1 MKIALRA
8 GANGMLVSA
17 DDQLGG
23 QYQPTRPLQANRD
36 MAVPGGWETFDLL
49 MQDAAGNWVPFAFPA
64 APPTPE
70 PAPPT
75 GYDPN
80 VRQPW
85 PRPMPPDIN
94 TADELEVTNRV
105 DWCLQ
110 SFNSSDDR
118 SYWVDVIMGRKE
130 ELHQIG
136 WTADGYWRTE
146 KMAYGEGNGKGYV
159 WPPR

>member
-8 GANGMLVSA
+8 IANANFVTMWDTGILRA
-17 DDQLGG
+17 D
-23 QYQPTRPLQANRD
+23 RD
-36 MAVPGGWETFDLL
+36 SIGPGEEFEVL
-49 MQDAAGNWVPFAFPA
+49 MQLEDGTWVPFECEEV
-64 APPTPE
+64 PPTPE
-70 PAPPT
+70 PPT
-75 GYDPN
+75 DGYDPN

-94 TADELEVTNRV
+94 TADEVEVTNRV

-110 SFNSSDDR
+110 DFNSSDDR

-146 KMAYGEGNGKGYV
+146 KMAYADGNGQGYV

>member
-1 MKIALRA
+1 M
-8 GANGMLVSA
+8 
-17 DDQLGG
+17 
-23 QYQPTRPLQANRD
+23 T
-36 MAVPGGWETFDLL
+36 
-49 MQDAAGNWVPFAFPA
+49 QDVHGIWVPFVVPVTPPPVDPPVN
-64 APPTPE
+64 PPTG
-70 PAPPT
+70 

-80 VRQPW
+80 VQQPW

-94 TADELEVTNRV
+94 TANEVEVINRV

-146 KMAYGEGNGKGYV
+146 KMAHAEGNGHGYV
-159 WPPR
+159 WPPK